1 MTRNLTDIDRDLA
14 RLKAERKALRPLVF
28 KPGIRSRSFRPEGD
42 GQRQPR
48 RHDNAH
54 LAWIRR
60 LPCIAAYVTTGRM
73 VYGCQAAHLR
83 MSSARHG
90 KSDPGMGRKPDDM
103 WTLPLT
109 PEAHRI
115 QGDVKG
121 EARFWRDLGVDPFT
135 LCQRLHA
142 YSGDDAAGHDVIRTL
157 RAQGSTQSAGEG

>member
-1 MTRNLTDIDRDLA
+1 MTRPLWEIANDLT
-14 RLKAERKALRPLVF
+14 RLRAEKKAALGSRTF
-28 KPGIRSRSFRPEGD
+28 APGIRSRSFRPEGD

-60 LPCIAAYVTTGRM
+60 LPCVATYVETGKL

-90 KSDPGMGRKPDDM
+90 KADPGMGRKPDDM
-103 WTLPLT
+103 WVTPLS
-109 PEAHRI
+109 PEQHRI

-121 EARFWRDLGVDPFT
+121 ETWFWGDLGVDPFS

-142 YSGDDAAGHDVIRTL
+142 VSGDDAAGLAVIRSL
-157 RAQGSTQSAGEG
+157 RRPA